1 MYYTPRPRYDDA
13 ALTAR
18 MKELAHDRPRWGYM
32 KLHVILKREGL
43 VINIKRTKRIYHEE
57 GLSLRLKKRKRRPCG
72 PRTTLPAPTAPNQ
85 QWAMDFVADRLSTGR
100 KFRAL
105 TIVDAYSREC
115 PGIELETIFT
125 GVRVG
130 QVLDQIAFGRSLP
143 QVITVDNGPE
153 FSSHALE
160 AWAYQRGV
168 KLNFIRPGKPTEN
181 GYIESFNG
189 RFRDECLN
197 ESWFTTFEEAKTR
210 IEAWRQD
217 YNGFRPHR
225 SLGNLTPNAFLA
237 ERRSKLEALTAH
249 EPQLVTV

>member
-1 MYYTPRPRYDDA
+1 
-13 ALTAR
+13 
-18 MKELAHDRPRWGYM
+18 
-32 KLHVILKREGL
+32 
-43 VINIKRTKRIYHEE
+43 
-57 GLSLRLKKRKRRPCG
+57 
-72 PRTTLPAPTAPNQ
+72 
-85 QWAMDFVADRLSTGR
+85 MDFVADRLSTGR

-125 GVRVG
+125 GVRVS
-130 QVLDQIAFGRSLP
+130 QVLDQIAFGRGLP
-143 QVITVDNGPE
+143 QIITVDNGPE

-217 YNGFRPHR
+217 YNGFRPHS
-225 SLGNLTPNAFLA
+225 SLGNLTPHAFLA

-249 EPQLVTV
+249 EPQLATV